1 MMQNKTKL
9 FRRVGGGGGG
19 GGGIDI
25 ISISS
30 IIIFLWPELNFMA
43 I

>member
-9 FRRVGGGGGG
+9 FRRVGGGG